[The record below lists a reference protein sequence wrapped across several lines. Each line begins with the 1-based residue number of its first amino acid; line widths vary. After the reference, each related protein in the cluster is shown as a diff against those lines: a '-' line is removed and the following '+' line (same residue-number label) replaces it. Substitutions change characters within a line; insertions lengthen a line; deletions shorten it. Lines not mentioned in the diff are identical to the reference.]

1 MFSNYQRKCTSLSH
15 EQSFGMVGV
24 CLFCNEITTIVVFQ
38 DKGYSVYTLHSDL
51 WVWTYEQ
58 QFIRFIQ
65 DWHKQCLHFYLEHG
79 RESQMTNLTNDY
91 FWAKQAQGH
100 ICLS

>member
-51 WVWTYEQ
+51 WV
-58 QFIRFIQ
+58 
-65 DWHKQCLHFYLEHG
+65 
-79 RESQMTNLTNDY
+79 
-91 FWAKQAQGH
+91 
-100 ICLS
+100 